1 MADGRRCAVTG
12 ANGFVGAHVVRE
24 LLGRGHDVVA
34 LVGSDL
40 GVSALDGLPVELR
53 EVDVRDPGAVQA
65 ALRGTRTIVHT
76 AATYAF
82 WAPDRRDIYRVNVE
96 GTRHVL
102 AAARLVGATRIVH
115 TSSTATL
122 SPTLETVD
130 DALREG
136 DEDGVFDLRRTR
148 GHYKMSKAMAEVL
161 ALREAARGLPVVIV
175 QPTTVIGPG
184 DSRPTPSGSLIQ
196 HYLNGRMQVVV
207 DMRQNVVDVRDVAAG
222 MALALEQAPP
232 GERYILGGGN
242 LSMRALL
249 ALLAELTGIPAPRV
263 PLPLPLLH
271 TGGAVNEWLADHVT
285 GRPPLASREQALH
298 ARDSRY
304 VSSGKAT
311 RELGYAP
318 RPPRAAL
325 AAAVQYFASEGFCP
339 PAVAERVLRRPE
351 LVAALEA

>member
-1 MADGRRCAVTG
+1 MPETGRLAVTG

-24 LLGRGHDVVA
+24 LLDRGDNVIA
-34 LVGSDL
+34 LVGSDR
-40 GVSALDGLPVELR
+40 GVDSLDGLPVEIR
-53 EVDVRDPGAVQA
+53 DADVRDPAGVAR
-65 ALRGTRTIVHT
+65 ALRGASTIVHT

-96 GTRHVL
+96 GTRNVL
-102 AAARLVGATRIVH
+102 AAARDTGARVVH
-115 TSSTATL
+115 TSSTSTL
-122 SPTLETVD
+122 APTLENAD
-130 DALREG
+130 DPLEES
-136 DEDGVFDLRRTR
+136 DEDGVFDLSRSR

-161 ALREAARGLPVVIV
+161 ALREAARGLSVVIV

-184 DSRPTPSGSLIQ
+184 DTRPTPSGSLVQ
-196 HYLNGRMQVVV
+196 HYLNGRMKVIV

-222 MALALEQAPP
+222 IALALERARP
-232 GERYILGGGN
+232 GDRYILGGGN

-263 PLPLPLLH
+263 PLPLPLLRA
-271 TGGAVNEWLADHVT
+271 GGAVNEWLADHVT

-298 ARDSRY
+298 ARDSRH
-304 VSSGKAT
+304 VSSAKAM

-325 AAAVQYFASEGFCP
+325 AAAVQYFAREGHCP
-339 PAVAERVLRRPE
+339 SPVAERVLRRPQ
-351 LVAALEA
+351 LVAALEEA